1 MVGRGANDMTLLIV
15 RGFEPV
21 GDMMDCGFPAGLVF
35 VVFGLAVEA
44 GMSSTATGIVD
55 VVP

>member
-1 MVGRGANDMTLLIV
+1 
-15 RGFEPV
+15 
-21 GDMMDCGFPAGLVF
+21 MMDCGFPAGLVF

-55 VVP
+55 VVPLLHAKGDDLKTWKRVIAI